1 MEVIQSLQAAQSTTM
16 DGHKLT
22 NSQTQIL
29 LYLYRFRFLT
39 SIQLSK
45 LLNQT
50 IRYTNYHL
58 KVLAEK
64 NFIAK
69 HYTRSIGFA
78 NQPAVYYLASGSIK
92 ALQDQKD
99 IDSRT
104 LKRIYREKNRSQQFI
119 SHSSFV
125 ADYYIFIRSDSEK
138 TNQSLHFFT
147 KTDLLAHPYFIH
159 PLPDAY
165 FARVDEMDKTKR
177 YMVEVVEDSSP
188 RFALR
193 KRIEQYCDY
202 IDDGKFTEATGHDF
216 PTLLFICPG
225 YASLIYLKKHI
236 ARIYEETS
244 LDQIEIYI
252 ATKEGA
258 FSGSWDKIGSSDED

>member
-1 MEVIQSLQAAQSTTM
+1 MEVIQSLQATQTTTM
-16 DGHKLT
+16 DSHKLT
-22 NSQTQIL
+22 DTQASIL
-29 LYLYRFRFLT
+29 RYLYQFRFLT

-45 LLNQT
+45 ILNQT

-58 KVLAEK
+58 KVLSEK

-69 HYTRSIGFA
+69 HYYRTLGLA

-99 IDSRT
+99 IDFRA

-119 SHSSFV
+119 AHASFL
-125 ADYYIFIRSDSEK
+125 AEYFLFIRADSNNSEQ
-138 TNQSLHFFT
+138 TLHFFT

-165 FARVDEMDKTKR
+165 FARVDKKGMTKR

-216 PTLLFICPG
+216 PALLFICPG

-244 LDQIEIYI
+244 LDQIDIYI

-258 FSGSWDKIGSSDED
+258 FSGSWEQIQAIEE

>member
-1 MEVIQSLQAAQSTTM
+1 MEVIQSLQAAQTTTM
-16 DGHKLT
+16 DSHKLT
-22 NSQTQIL
+22 DTQTSIL
-29 LYLYRFRFLT
+29 RYLYRFRFLT

-58 KVLAEK
+58 KVLSEK

-69 HYTRSIGFA
+69 HYNRTLGLA

-99 IDSRT
+99 IDFRA

-119 SHSSFV
+119 AHASFL
-125 ADYYIFIRSDSEK
+125 AEYFLFIRADSNNSEQ
-138 TNQSLHFFT
+138 TLHFFT

-165 FARVDEMDKTKR
+165 FARVDKKGMTKR

-252 ATKEGA
+252 ATKEQA
-258 FSGSWDKIGSSDED
+258 FAGSWEKIEAEDD

>member
-1 MEVIQSLQAAQSTTM
+1 VIQSLQAAQTINM

-22 NSQTQIL
+22 DPQTNIL
-29 LYLYRFRFLT
+29 RYLYRFRFLT

-58 KVLAEK
+58 KVLSEK

-69 HYTRSIGFA
+69 HYSRSLGLS

-92 ALQDQKD
+92 ALENQKD
-99 IDSRT
+99 IDSRA
-104 LKRIYREKNRSQQFI
+104 LKRIYRERNRSLQFI
-119 SHSSFV
+119 AHASFL
-125 ADYYIFIRSDSEK
+125 ADYYLFLRSDSEK
-138 TNQSLHFFT
+138 TQHILHFFT

-165 FARVDEMDKTKR
+165 FARVDKIGKIKR

-193 KRIEQYCDY
+193 KRIEQYCNY
-202 IDDGKFTEATGHDF
+202 IDDGRFTEATGHDF
-216 PTLLFICPG
+216 PAVLFICPG
-225 YASLIYLKKHI
+225 YASMIYLKKHI

-244 LDQIEIYI
+244 LDQIQIYI
-252 ATKEGA
+252 TTKEEAITGKWEQVTA
-258 FSGSWDKIGSSDED
+258 TDE